1 MNSITLIT
9 GGAGYIGSHT
19 ALRMLENEKN
29 VLIFDNLEC
38 GSQRNIDALRIL
50 NTSGRFLGF
59 ISGDLKN
66 PNDIFQV
73 FSKYKIDSV
82 IHFAAYIQVEESTR
96 NPQKYYVNNVMGT
109 LNLLSAMR
117 DHDVRNIV
125 FSSSAAVYGEPKYT
139 PIDENHKLDPI
150 NPYGKSKFFSEHI
163 IKDYCTSYG
172 MKSIILRYFNV
183 IGCDSNGRLGV
194 LHNPVTHLVERILLS
209 DLLSS
214 KQAFCLY
221 GTDYATRDGTCVRD
235 YVNVE
240 DLAEAHILSLNYLLN
255 GGNSDCFNV
264 GTGDGST
271 VREVFNECERVAS
284 KNINKEILGRRAGD
298 PAVLVAC
305 KDKITNVLGWRPR
318 RTLHDSIQSAYN
330 WYNNNLDIIIREVK
344 L

>member
-1 MNSITLIT
+1 MNNITLIT

-96 NPQKYYVNNVMGT
+96 NPQKYYMNNVMGT

-139 PIDENHKLDPI
+139 PIDESHELDPI

-163 IKDYCTSYG
+163 VKDYCTSYG
-172 MKSIILRYFNV
+172 MKSVILRYFNV
-183 IGCDSNGRLGV
+183 IGCDANGRLGV

-209 DLLSS
+209 DLLPS

-255 GGNSDCFNV
+255 GGDSDCFNV

-271 VREVFNECERVAS
+271 VREVFNECEKVAS

-305 KDKITNVLGWRPR
+305 KDKITNVLGWKPR

-330 WYNNNLDIIIREVK
+330 WYNNNLDMIIREVK

>member
-1 MNSITLIT
+1 MNNITLIT

-96 NPQKYYVNNVMGT
+96 NPQKYYMNNVMGT

-139 PIDENHKLDPI
+139 PIDESHELDPI

-172 MKSIILRYFNV
+172 MKSVILRYFNV
-183 IGCDSNGRLGV
+183 IGCDANGRLGV

-255 GGNSDCFNV
+255 GGDSDCFNV

-271 VREVFNECERVAS
+271 VREVFNECEKVAS

-305 KDKITNVLGWRPR
+305 KDKITNVLGWKPR

-330 WYNNNLDIIIREVK
+330 WYNNNLDMIIREVK